1 LRRWGSQALTA
12 TLPITSTFVAV
23 FVAIFER
30 RGMRRVAVNEVNPT
44 VLSATVVGW
53 GEPQANPSCLQHRPS
68 ASHSANVA
76 CAWFIV

>member
-1 LRRWGSQALTA
+1 
-12 TLPITSTFVAV
+12 
-23 FVAIFER
+23 
-30 RGMRRVAVNEVNPT
+30 MRRVAVNEVNPT

-68 ASHSANVA
+68 ASHSASVA